1 MAYRHLT
8 LERKG
13 AVALC
18 TLSNPPMNFMNA
30 VMVRELEQVTREV
43 EASRDDRVL
52 VFTGGV
58 DGIFITHYDVGEL
71 VTAAEAPAAAPTA
84 DALMLIHR
92 LFNRIERM
100 PKVTIAALNGTAMG
114 GGCEMS
120 LACDFR
126 LMADGP
132 FRYGLPETSLGI
144 IPGAGGTQRM
154 ARLLGTARALDL
166 VLHAEIMEPK
176 DAHAVGLVHRL
187 LPADGFLGHALAFAD
202 DLAAR
207 APIALAAAKEA
218 IRRGVDVSLD
228 EGLAIEQRAFL
239 RTMQSADAR
248 NAMRAYVRGETYRFR
263 GE

>member
-1 MAYRHLT
+1 MAYRHLSV
-8 LERKG
+8 ERKG
-13 AVALC
+13 PVVLC
-18 TLSNPPMNFMNA
+18 TLTNPPMNFMNA
-30 VMVRELEQVTREV
+30 VMVRELDEMTREV
-43 EASRDDRVL
+43 EGSRDDRVL
-52 VFTGGV
+52 VLTGGV
-58 DGIFITHYDVGEL
+58 EGIFITHYDVGEL
-71 VTAAEAPAAAPTA
+71 VTAAEAPAAALTG
-84 DALMLIHR
+84 DALMRIHR

-100 PKVTIAALNGTAMG
+100 PKVTVAALNGTAMG
-114 GGCEMS
+114 GGCELS

-154 ARLLGTARALDL
+154 ARLLGAARALDL
-166 VLHAEIMEPK
+166 ILHAEIMEPRT
-176 DAHAVGLVHRL
+176 AHALGLVHRL
-187 LPADGFLGHALAFAD
+187 LPVGRFIDHALEFAE

-218 IRRGVDVSLD
+218 IRRGIELPLD

-239 RTMQSADAR
+239 RTMQTADAR
-248 NAMRAYVRGETYRFR
+248 EAMRAYVRGEGYRFR

>member
-1 MAYRHLT
+1 MAYGHLRV
-8 LERKG
+8 ERRG
-13 AVALC
+13 GVVVC
-18 TLSNPPMNFMNA
+18 TLVNPPMNFMNA
-30 VMVRELEQVTREV
+30 GMVRELDELTREV
-43 EASRDDRVL
+43 EASREDRVL
-52 VFTGGV
+52 VLTGGV

-71 VTAAEAPAAAPTA
+71 VAAADAGAAATPAALVFIH
-84 DALMLIHR
+84 AL
-92 LFNRIERM
+92 FTRIERM

-114 GGCEMS
+114 GGCELS

-154 ARLLGTARALDL
+154 ARLLGAARALDL
-166 VLHAEIMEPK
+166 VLHAEILDPRA
-176 DAHAVGLVHRL
+176 AHAVGLVHRL
-187 LPADGFLGHALAFAD
+187 LPADGFLAHALAFAD

-218 IRRGVDVSLD
+218 IRRGIELPLD
-228 EGLAIEQRAFL
+228 DGLAVEQRAFV

-248 NAMRAYVRGETYRFR
+248 EAMRAYLRGETYRFR

>member
-30 VMVRELEQVTREV
+30 VMVRELDQVTREV

-71 VTAAEAPAAAPTA
+71 VTAAEAPTPAPTA

-166 VLHAEIMEPK
+166 ILHAEIMEPRT
-176 DAHAVGLVHRL
+176 AHALGLVHRL
-187 LPADGFLGHALAFAD
+187 LPADGFLDHALAFAD